1 MELSEGAVSLKEDIL
16 KYYHEG
22 DVCITE
28 FLESIDVDEA
38 VDPIDGVTLMDI
50 KLVIDQVLYEVD
62 NMATVTFDLDDDLH
76 PIVASGDV
84 SMIECDDVGSGE
96 VNVGFVFHK
105 EL

>member
-1 MELSEGAVSLKEDIL
+1 MELSKGAVSLKEGIL
-16 KYYHEG
+16 SYYHKD
-22 DVCITE
+22 DVCIQE
-28 FLESIDVDEA
+28 LLKSLDAGYLIEWYDVNLIE
-38 VDPIDGVTLMDI
+38 I